1 VLAGLGLFVVAAAG
15 VVGLIAYFNA
25 HDAPTTSAK
34 DDTGP
39 GRPDADSTSVRLRA
53 GNVVLEYTNRADATP
68 LRAIARAEAGT
79 DEPDAALVAAGQAV
93 IVGRVAGGSGVTA
106 RAYRRSLHAASGTDP
121 ALEDFVSAYLGQGA
135 P

>member
-1 VLAGLGLFVVAAAG
+1 LFVVAAAG

-25 HDAPTTSAK
+25 HDAPTTTATGG
-34 DDTGP
+34 TGP
-39 GRPDADSTSVRLRA
+39 GRLDTRSTSPQLRA
-53 GNVVLEYTNRADATP
+53 GNVLLEYTNRADAQP

-93 IVGRVAGGSGVTA
+93 IVGRVASGTGVTA
-106 RAYRRSLHAASGTDP
+106 RAYRRSLHAVSARDP
-121 ALEDFVSAYLGQGA
+121 GLEDFVSAYLGQGA